1 MPRISRRDFIKWG
14 AGGIAFLATGRPWE
28 GDPSSLEKGKS
39 VSRTTGRARKSIP
52 SVCMM
57 CPASCGILGYLEY
70 GKVVKIGGNPL
81 DPNSRGRLC
90 AKGIAGINHLYNP
103 DRILNPMRRVGKRGE
118 GRWKQIPWD
127 EAFNEIAFRLKA
139 LLAERQ
145 HHDFILRNTW
155 DLSGNEL
162 AGRFASAFGSS
173 TTFQHAFLE
182 SPNGAFAIHEI
193 SGYSMGI
200 GDVANTRYILNFGAN
215 PYESNFLYVPFIQR
229 LIDAR
234 INLGAKLVTFDVRIS
249 QTAGKSDE
257 WFPIIPGTDGMV
269 VLAMA
274 HVIANEGL
282 WDREFIERWTNT
294 SPARLLRHLSSCT
307 PKKAESVSGVK
318 ASDIKRIA
326 IEFAQAK
333 PASAIGGGGVLKH
346 INGTSNQK
354 SILLLNAMVGSLD
367 TKGGFFFPQGYPLDP
382 PDPKPPKS
390 QGTNPDSQNLF
401 VRVSRGAQRIGVL
414 MTHMDNPVYKG
425 PHSKL
430 ISHVLQD
437 ESKIPFHVSVDPFL
451 NESNLYA
458 DLLLPEAT
466 YLERWDLLSPPPME
480 KVPFIT
486 LRQPISKPLGQSL
499 SFVEIL
505 IELANRVGGGMERYF
520 RFGSMEHYI
529 DAIIR
534 KIPKLVDAGGI
545 DFLIEKGIWVDH
557 DLNPQNGLQEKKR
570 LKTPSG
576 KFQFEPSL
584 PTYTPIPHHQRL
596 GENEFHLV
604 TFQWNVHSYSQTAN
618 CKWLMEIVHRNP
630 LWINDETAK
639 SMNIKEGDQVKIT
652 SPLGSLTTPIFIT
665 QGIHP
670 RVVALSDSVGHWNY
684 GRIPRGKPF
693 QSQDPETDLLWWGKH
708 GTGVHPN
715 PIIPIQQ
722 DPAGG
727 GQGWMDT
734 VIKVEKV

>member
-1 MPRISRRDFIKWG
+1 M
-14 AGGIAFLATGRPWE
+14 AFFATSLSFE
-28 GDPSSLEKGKS
+28 GDPAPLERGKS
-39 VSRTTGRARKSIP
+39 VSRTTGRMRKSIP

-90 AKGIAGINHLYNP
+90 AKGIAGLNHLYNP
-103 DRILNPMRRVGKRGE
+103 DRLLSPLRRNGKRGE
-118 GRWKQIPWD
+118 GRWKQISWD
-127 EAFNEIAFRLKA
+127 EAFNEIALRLKA
-139 LLAERQ
+139 LHAEGR
-145 HHDFILRNTW
+145 HHDFIIRNTW
-155 DLSGNEL
+155 DMASNDL

-173 TTFQHAFLE
+173 TTFQHAILE

-193 SGYSMGI
+193 SGSSMGV
-200 GDVANTRYILNFGAN
+200 GDVAHARYILNFGAN
-215 PYESNFLYVPFIQR
+215 PYETYFLYVPFIQR

-234 INLGAKLVTFDVRIS
+234 INLGAKLVTFDVRMS

-269 VLAMA
+269 DLAMA
-274 HVIANEGL
+274 YVIANEGL
-282 WDREFIERWTNT
+282 WDKEFIERWTNT
-294 SPARLLRHLSSCT
+294 SSTRLLRHLSPYT
-307 PKKAESVSGVK
+307 PKRAETVSGVK

-333 PASAIGGGGVLKH
+333 PAVAIGGGGALKH
-346 INGTSNQK
+346 MNGTSNQK
-354 SILLLNAMVGSLD
+354 SILLLNAIVGSLD
-367 TKGGFFFPQGYPLDP
+367 TKGGFFFPQSYQLDP

-390 QGTNPDSQNLF
+390 QRMNPDSQNLF
-401 VRVSRGAQRIGVL
+401 VRVNRGAQRIGVL

-430 ISHVLQD
+430 ISYVLQD
-437 ESKIPFHVSVDPFL
+437 ESKIPFHVSIDPFL
-451 NESNLYA
+451 NESNMFA
-458 DLLLPEAT
+458 DLVLPEAT

-480 KVPFIT
+480 RVPFIT

-499 SFVEIL
+499 PFVEIL

-520 RFGSMEHYI
+520 RFGSMEQYI
-529 DAIIR
+529 EAMIR

-545 DFLIEKGIWVDH
+545 DFLMEKGVWVDP
-557 DLNPQNGLQEKKR
+557 DAKPQYGKR

-576 KFQFEPSL
+576 KYEFDPSL
-584 PTYTPIPHHQRL
+584 PIYSPIPHHQRMAD
-596 GENEFHLV
+596 GEFHLI

-618 CKWLMEIVHRNP
+618 CKWLMEIVHKNP
-630 LWINDETAK
+630 LWINEETVRK
-639 SMNIKEGDQVKIT
+639 LGLNNGDRVKIT
-652 SPLGSLTTPIFIT
+652 SQLGSLITPIFTT

-670 RVVALSDSVGHWNY
+670 KVVALSDSVGRWNY
-684 GRIPRGKPF
+684 GRIARGKPF
-693 QSQDPETDLLWWGKH
+693 QSEDPETHLLWWGKN
-708 GTGVHPN
+708 GNGVHPN
-715 PIIPIQQ
+715 PIIPFQQ
-722 DPAGG
+722 DPTGG

-734 VIKVEKV
+734 VVKVEKV

>member
-1 MPRISRRDFIKWG
+1 MSGITRRNFIKYG
-14 AGGIAFLATGRPWE
+14 VGGIAILAAGLSPE
-28 GDPSSLEKGKS
+28 GKTDSLVRGKS
-39 VSRTTGRARKSIP
+39 VSRTTGRVRKSIP

-70 GKVVKIGGNPL
+70 EKVVKIGGNPL

-90 AKGIAGINHLYNP
+90 AKGIAGLNHLYNP
-103 DRILNPMRRVGKRGE
+103 DRILFPMRRVGKRGE
-118 GRWKQIPWD
+118 GRWKQISWD
-127 EAFNEIAFRLKA
+127 EAFNEIALRLKA
-139 LLAERQ
+139 IQTEKQ
-145 HHDFILRNTW
+145 HHDFIIRNTW

-173 TTFQHAFLE
+173 TTFQHAILD
-182 SPNGAFAIHEI
+182 SPNGTFAIQNI
-193 SGYSMGI
+193 SGYPMGI
-200 GDVANTRYILNFGAN
+200 GDVAHARYILNFGAN
-215 PYESNFLYVPFIQR
+215 PYESHFLYVPFIQR

-234 INLGAKLVTFDVRIS
+234 VNLGAKLVTFDVRIS

-282 WDREFIERWTNT
+282 WDKEFIEQWTNT
-294 SPARLLRHLSSCT
+294 PPSRLLRHLSSYP
-307 PKKAESVSGVK
+307 PKKAESLCGVR
-318 ASDIKRIA
+318 ASDIRRIA
-326 IEFAQAK
+326 IEFATTK
-333 PASAIGGGGVLKH
+333 PSLAIGGGGLLKH

-354 SILLLNAMVGSLD
+354 SILLLNALVGNLD
-367 TKGGFFFPQGYPLDP
+367 AKGGYYFPQTYPLDP

-390 QGTNPDSQNLF
+390 KSVNSESPTLF
-401 VRVSRGAQRIGVL
+401 LRVNRGVQRIGVL

-425 PHSKL
+425 PDSKL

-437 ESKIPFHVSVDPFL
+437 ESKIPFHVSIDPFL

-480 KVPFIT
+480 RVPFIA
-486 LRQPISKPLGQSL
+486 LRQPVSKPLGQSL
-499 SFVEIL
+499 PFSDIL
-505 IELANRVGGGMERYF
+505 IELSQRIGGGMERYF
-520 RFGSMEHYI
+520 KFGRMEHYI
-529 DAIIR
+529 EAMTR

-545 DFLIEKGIWVDH
+545 DFLMEKGIWFD
-557 DLNPQNGLQEKKR
+557 PIEKPTYRSYEQKK

-576 KFQFEPSL
+576 KFEIDPFPIYS
-584 PTYTPIPHHQRL
+584 PIPHHQRL
-596 GENEFHLV
+596 GDGEFHLI
-604 TFQWNVHSYSQTAN
+604 TFQWNVHTYSLTAN
-618 CKWLMEIVHRNP
+618 CKWLTEIVHTNP
-630 LWINDETAK
+630 LWINEEIAK
-639 SMNIKEGDQVKIT
+639 RVGLKNGDRVKIT
-652 SPLGSLTTPIFIT
+652 SQVGSLITPVFTT

-670 RVVALSDSVGHWNY
+670 KVMALSDSLGRWHY
-684 GRIPRGKPF
+684 GRIARGKPF
-693 QSQDPETDLLWWGKH
+693 QSEDPETSLIWWGKH

-715 PIIPIQQ
+715 PIIPILP
-722 DPAGG
+722 DPSGG

-734 VIKVEKV
+734 VVRVEKV